1 MKRLEEMRRRLAS
14 LAPQYLEIGDDSAQ
28 HAGHASAQGGG
39 HYSLHIVSR
48 QFAGL
53 GVAQR
58 HRMVYCALGEMMQ
71 REIHALSIKAE
82 TP

>member
-1 MKRLEEMRRRLAS
+1 MSRLEKMRQRLAS
-14 LAPQYLEIGDDSAQ
+14 LAPQYLEIGDDSAS
-28 HAGHASAQGGG
+28 HAGHASANGAG
-39 HYSLHIVSR
+39 HYHLHIVSA

-53 GVAQR
+53 GIAQR

-71 REIHALSIKAE
+71 REIHALCIKAE